1 MKGNLSQEY
10 TYYYNGHGVP
20 RVTEV
25 IEKMIHEPYI
35 VQWANSLGFK
45 HKRYTEELEKY
56 AAIGT
61 KTHHRI
67 EQILHGDTIKEDDII
82 PIYSFYEWYKMVND
96 GSNSFEVVFT
106 EKSLVCQYY
115 GGTLDALLKINND
128 LILVDFKTSNY
139 VTYKYFLQLSA
150 YRKMLREALNINI
163 NGILVLQ
170 LDKFTPSFEEYVM
183 MFPQYLDY
191 MNFCEQT
198 FDKLVQ
204 GFVAIK
210 ECEQRYKQYI
220 LTR

>member
-1 MKGNLSQEY
+1 
-10 TYYYNGHGVP
+10 
-20 RVTEV
+20 
-25 IEKMIHEPYI
+25 
-35 VQWANSLGFK
+35 
-45 HKRYTEELEKY
+45 
-56 AAIGT
+56 
-61 KTHHRI
+61 
-67 EQILHGDTIKEDDII
+67 
-82 PIYSFYEWYKMVND
+82 MVND
-96 GSNSFEVVFT
+96 GSNSFELVFT

-128 LILVDFKTSNY
+128 LILVDFKTSNH